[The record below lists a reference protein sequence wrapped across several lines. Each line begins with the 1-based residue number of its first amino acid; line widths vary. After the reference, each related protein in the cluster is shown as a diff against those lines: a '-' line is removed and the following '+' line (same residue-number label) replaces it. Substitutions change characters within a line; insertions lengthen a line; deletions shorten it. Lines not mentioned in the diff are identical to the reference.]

1 MKDEL
6 NEDIAEKNATN
17 TDIIE
22 KLMSGF
28 VVAY

>member
-1 MKDEL
+1 MKEEL
-6 NEDIAEKNATN
+6 NEDVAEKKT
-17 TDIIE
+17 TKSDIIE